1 MTRMSRGVSRNCHPK
16 LALHSLHCTGTYA
29 LQPHAAPTSR
39 GKRTERTH
47 SDERCDETCV
57 RSPVSAGR
65 KQAVWDR
72 RVFGEHAL
80 PGTEHTSRANPAT
93 RRHVQSRRLLDALS
107 KGPQMRRLH
116 VRSSAARHPKSV

>member
-47 SDERCDETCV
+47 RDKTNKQPCLNRQE
-57 RSPVSAGR
+57 AG
-65 KQAVWDR
+65 V
-72 RVFGEHAL
+72 
-80 PGTEHTSRANPAT
+80 
-93 RRHVQSRRLLDALS
+93 
-107 KGPQMRRLH
+107 
-116 VRSSAARHPKSV
+116 